1 MKPARRHQP
10 AADPQTDEELAAL
23 CKALAHPAR
32 VHILRRLLG
41 TNGCFTGDLVDELG
55 LAQSTVSQHVKV
67 LREAGL
73 IIGTDDGPR
82 TCLCVPPDRLVRL
95 VELLAGLHRR

>member
-1 MKPARRHQP
+1 MKPARRNQP
-10 AADPQTDEELAAL
+10 AADETTDLELATL

-41 TNGCFTGDLVDELG
+41 T
-55 LAQSTVSQHVKV
+55 HVKT

-73 IIGTDDGPR
+73 IIGTADGPR
-82 TCLCVPPDRLVRL
+82 TCLCVPPERLVRL
-95 VELLAGLHRR
+95 VELLAQLHRR

>member
-1 MKPARRHQP
+1 MKPARRNQP
-10 AADPQTDEELAAL
+10 AADEATDLELASM

-41 TNGCFTGDLVDELG
+41 TQGCFTGDLVDELG
-55 LAQSTVSQHVKV
+55 LAQSTVSQHVKT

-73 IIGTDDGPR
+73 IIGTADGPR
-82 TCLCVPPDRLVRL
+82 TCLCVPPERLVRL
-95 VELLAGLHRR
+95 VELLAQLHRR